1 MAKSRRKKEYLVF
14 IDTNILLDFYR
25 VRGRDGGL
33 SILDHFEG
41 KHDRIISTAQVE
53 MEYKKNRQ
61 KVIVDCLNKEIKAPS
76 SDGAVVPAFL
86 VGSQP
91 DEGYRK
97 AKESLKKQVQ
107 RLRSRTT
114 KLLSNPSGND
124 PVYKVLQ
131 RLFKADEDI
140 HLTREKKVRFE
151 VRNLARK
158 RFVLGYPP
166 RKDADTSIGDAV
178 NWEWIVRCSADSGK
192 HIVIVSRDSDYGQ
205 TYDGTSYLND
215 WLRQEFKERTTKQ
228 RDIILTQRLTE
239 GFKRA
244 EIEVT
249 KQEEEEESELV
260 EALEADRANQ
270 EREDM
275 ED

>member
-41 KHDRIISTAQVE
+41 NHDRIISTAQVE